1 MLEFGGG
8 RLETLMVVPL
18 IGVILLLALLGVAS
32 HARAQV
38 AAARRGPKGR
48 APREAIVAEGGDSL
62 SEPLGNTADLDS
74 TAEVGEGSG
83 GVGLAS
89 RGNPSMAPAAPSSLL
104 RSAQM
109 LESLS
114 TAMLAEKHK

>member
-1 MLEFGGG
+1 
-8 RLETLMVVPL
+8 MVVPL

-48 APREAIVAEGGDSL
+48 APREAIVAESGDSL
-62 SEPLGNTADLDS
+62 SEPLGNTADLS
-74 TAEVGEGSG
+74 GEVGEGSG